1 MPLKKTVDRTLER
14 IYNHKEM
21 NTHIMRLEMKE
32 LLTLYSFNVH
42 FKFDNQVYQQNDGVA
57 MGSPL
62 GPVLDG

>member
-1 MPLKKTVDRTLER
+1 
-14 IYNHKEM
+14 M